1 MAKNEVK
8 VGVKFDDD
16 GSLKETGKKAKQAGK
31 DLDKGAK
38 GAHSMDRRLKGAA
51 NASSNST
58 KNFSKMSQGISGGL
72 VPAYAT
78 LAASLFA
85 VDAAFQALKRAS
97 DLRVQAEGMTAYANT
112 TGVALKSVSRDLQ
125 AATGFQLDFKQAA
138 ESASIA
144 VAAGFSADQVTQ
156 IGLAAKQAS
165 IALGRDFA
173 DSYQRLL
180 KGITKAE
187 PELLDELGIILRLE
201 KATTTYGAAIGKNA
215 KDLTAYERQQA
226 VFNEV
231 IGQTARKYAAVGDNI
246 PVNQFGQLGSKLTD
260 LSDDALKGI
269 APIAEFFAGVF
280 VNNTNA
286 AIAALGVFAAS
297 ILKQVIPSFTQLKNE
312 AQEAMIA
319 ARGNFGAAGA
329 GFSKA
334 GSTFKGAYN
343 TLNQTPAMGA
353 ADAQKLA
360 KGDLAGVQS
369 AGLKKLRSGG
379 VMSGQQ
385 RAGLARALKNAE
397 AQYRKHGAITTGI
410 FKGVDIKIVRDF
422 SSSMTVMQGKGAITF
437 RAIGLSF
444 KAMGAGIVATTKG
457 FTAVFKASMAGMVT
471 VAKGTGAL
479 MNKALGIIGLIG
491 MLVMFI
497 GTIKDAMNSIDKIVI
512 AIGDMMKKFG
522 GLVSKYGK
530 FLGLGGLGEMI
541 ESGGE
546 SMIKKGKAMQPEY
559 EKKRSKAEAGKKA
572 DMLATSITRNTEEV
586 AQIQKSWKG
595 LGENFDSTR
604 AKAQLLAGNSGLGKL
619 EKFIAMTK
627 DETGAYAGQLDETRQ
642 SLVEHYRELAKLDPA
657 YAGVAAMVDSNGAF
671 LDESRKIVV
680 ELTNKY
686 GGHVQALK
694 DMESAEEGRSKRLAE
709 LSMKQ
714 NQYTENTRELI
725 AMQGSLNA
733 MIGDKTT
740 QENLAAF
747 KDMMGLS
754 ATETL
759 SLAQA
764 QALLNA
770 ELDKQKALVATAVAA
785 ETAAGAGKVTQAGY
799 MSSPSLFRGQAAKDQ
814 AVLESEAK
822 LARAEAKYA
831 SDMLQNRTE
840 AAKAGEGTDRAAEL
854 EIEAT
859 RLTNNIELQR
869 ESTAQLVAMNTQM
882 GELKMTA
889 MDAFVNGM
897 QKGLEGLIN
906 GTMSAKQ
913 AFKQMA
919 VSILQDMA
927 KMIAKQMILNLL
939 MGTAMG
945 DMMGLETKTAAKKD
959 PVRSGGI
966 MNSPGY
972 RSYNKGGIASGPTS
986 GYGATLHGT
995 EAVVPLPG
1003 DRKIPVKLSGK
1014 GLAGTANTTVNVH
1027 MGEGA
1032 TSESDA
1038 DTGRALG
1045 QVIQAAVTEQI
1056 AKEQAPGGL
1065 LSPLGGGGIG

>member
-312 AQEAMIA
+312 AREAMIA
-319 ARGNFGAAGA
+319 AKGNFGAAGA

-360 KGDLAGVQS
+360 KGDLKGIQS
-369 AGLKKLRSGG
+369 AGLNTLRQGG

-410 FKGVDIKIVRDF
+410 FKGMDIKIVRDF
-422 SSSMTVMQGKGAITF
+422 STSMTVMQGKGAITF

-444 KAMGAGIVATTKG
+444 KGMGVGVMAATKAMGAVWKAT
-457 FTAVFKASMAGMVT
+457 MAGMVT
-471 VAKGTGAL
+471 VAKGTGAV

-522 GLVSKYGK
+522 GLVTKYGK
-530 FLGLGGLGEMI
+530 FLGLGGLGEII
-541 ESGGE
+541 ESGGDR
-546 SMIKKGKAMQPEY
+546 MIKRGEAMKPEY

-572 DMLATSITRNTEEV
+572 VSLTESITGNTKEV
-586 AQIQKSWKG
+586 NDIQASWKG
-595 LGENFDSTR
+595 LGKNFDSTR
-604 AKAQLLAGNSGLGKL
+604 AQAQLLAGNSGLGKL
-619 EKFIAMTK
+619 EKFTAMTK
-627 DETGAYAGQLDETRQ
+627 DTTGSYTGQLDDTREAL
-642 SLVEHYRELAKLDPA
+642 SEHYRELSRLDPA
-657 YAGVAAMVDSNGAF
+657 YGAVADMIDSRSSVSLERAR
-671 LDESRKIVV
+671 ETVV

-686 GGHVQALK
+686 GSHVQALK
-694 DMESAEEGRSKRLAE
+694 DIESAEEGRAKRLAE

-714 NQYTENTRELI
+714 NQYSEGTREMIAMQASLNELI
-725 AMQGSLNA
+725 AG
-733 MIGDKTT
+733 KTT
-740 QENLAAF
+740 QEDLGALKSMLGIAADETITLA
-747 KDMMGLS
+747 
-754 ATETL
+754 E
-759 SLAQA
+759 AQERLNT
-764 QALLNA
+764 ALQ
-770 ELDKQKALVATAVAA
+770 KQKDLVATAVEA
-785 ETAAGAGKVTQAGY
+785 ELAAGAGKVTQAGY
-799 MSSPSLFRGQAAKDQ
+799 ASSPSLFRGQAAKDQ
-814 AVLESEAK
+814 AVLESQAK
-822 LARAEAKYA
+822 LARAEATYNQQMSENA
-831 SDMLQNRTE
+831 IMQSTATGDELTNLQNI
-840 AAKAGEGTDRAAEL
+840 AQGY
-854 EIEAT
+854 
-859 RLTNNIELQR
+859 TNVIELQR
-869 ESTAQLVAMNTQM
+869 EQTAQLEAMNTQF
-882 GELKMTA
+882 GELKMVA
-889 MDAFVNGM
+889 MDSLVNGM
-897 QKGLEGLIN
+897 TKGLEGLIN

-945 DMMGLETKTAAKKD
+945 DMMGLETKTAAKD

-1003 DRKIPVKLSGK
+1003 DRKIPVTLSGK
-1014 GLAGTANTTVNVH
+1014 GIAGTANTTVNVH
-1027 MGEGA
+1027 MGEGS
-1032 TSESDA
+1032 TTESDA

>member
-112 TGVALKSVSRDLQ
+112 TGVALKSVARDLQ

-312 AQEAMIA
+312 AREAMIA
-319 ARGNFGAAGA
+319 AKGNFGAAGTGFSQAGA
-329 GFSKA
+329 GFKS
-334 GSTFKGAYN
+334 AYN
-343 TLNQTPAMGA
+343 TLNQTPEMGA

-360 KGDLAGVQS
+360 KGDLKGVQS

-410 FKGVDIKIVRDF
+410 FKGVDIKVVRDF
-422 SSSMTVMQGKGAITF
+422 SSSMTVMQGKGAVTF

-444 KAMGAGIVATTKG
+444 KAMGAGVVATTKG

-471 VAKGTGAL
+471 VAKGTGAV
-479 MNKALGIIGLIG
+479 MNKALGIIGMIG

-497 GTIKDAMNSIDKIVI
+497 GTIKDAMNSIDKIIVS
-512 AIGDMMKKFG
+512 IGKMMSKVG
-522 GLVSKYGK
+522 GFISKYGG
-530 FLGLGGLGEMI
+530 FLGLGGVGELI
-541 ESGGE
+541 KSGGE
-546 SMIKKGKAMQPEY
+546 SIVKKGEAMQPEY

-572 DMLATSITRNTEEV
+572 TSLTESITGNTEEV
-586 AQIQKSWKG
+586 AEIQKSWKG
-595 LGENFDSTR
+595 LGKNFDSTR

-627 DETGAYAGQLDETRQ
+627 DETGAYAGQLDETRE

-671 LDESRKIVV
+671 LDESREIVV

-686 GGHVQALK
+686 GSHVQALK
-694 DMESAEEGRSKRLAE
+694 DIESAEEGRAKRLAE

-714 NQYTENTRELI
+714 TQYSEGTREMIAMQASLNELI
-725 AMQGSLNA
+725 AG
-733 MIGDKTT
+733 KTT
-740 QENLAAF
+740 QDDLASLKTMLGIA
-747 KDMMGLS
+747 
-754 ATETL
+754 AEETIT
-759 SLAQA
+759 LAQA
-764 QALLNA
+764 QERLNA
-770 ELDKQKALVATAVAA
+770 ALQTQKDLVAAAVSA
-785 ETAAGAGKVTQAGY
+785 ELTAGAGKVTQAGY
-799 MSSPSLFRGQAAKDQ
+799 ASSPSLFRGQAAKDQ
-814 AVLESEAK
+814 GVLDSQAK
-822 LARAEAKYA
+822 LARAEATFNQQMEENKVRQKTA
-831 SDMLQNRTE
+831 TGEELTNLQNIAQE
-840 AAKAGEGTDRAAEL
+840 Y
-854 EIEAT
+854 
-859 RLTNNIELQR
+859 TNVINLQR
-869 ESTAQLVAMNTQM
+869 EETAQLEAMNTQF
-882 GELKMTA
+882 GELKMVA
-889 MDAFVNGM
+889 MDSLVNGM
-897 QKGLEGLIN
+897 VKGLEGLIN

-945 DMMGLETKTAAKKD
+945 DMMGLETKGGAKTLG
-959 PVRSGGI
+959 RSGGI

-972 RSYNKGGIASGPTS
+972 RSYNSGGIASGPNS

-1027 MGEGA
+1027 MGEGS
-1032 TSESDA
+1032 TTESDA

-1065 LSPLGGGGIG
+1065 LSPLGGGGI